1 MIDQIIS
8 DVKPKMK
15 SSIDNMISELQKIRT
30 GRANAGILDEVRASY
45 YGSPTPIR
53 EMASVT
59 TPESNVIAIKPWDKG
74 TLAAIETAI
83 RASDIGLAPI
93 NDGVQI
99 RLVLP
104 PMTEERRK
112 EIVQQARKISEN
124 AKIAV
129 RNIRGEAW
137 SKVGQAIKSNE
148 ATEDDKYRAEE
159 ELNKITLEKN
169 KEIDKIIADK
179 EAEIMKI

>member
-1 MIDQIIS
+1 MIDQIITEI
-8 DVKPKMK
+8 KPKMR
-15 SSIDNMISELQKIRT
+15 SSIDNLISELQRIRT
-30 GRANAGILDEVRASY
+30 GRANAGILDAVFVPY
-45 YGSPTPIR
+45 YGSPAPIR

-59 TPESNVIAIKPWDKG
+59 VPESNVISIKPWDKNV
-74 TLAAIETAI
+74 LSDIESAI
-83 RASDIGLAPI
+83 RNSDIGLAPI
-93 NDGVQI
+93 NDGTQI

-112 EIVQQARKISEN
+112 EIVGQIKKLGEN
-124 AKIAV
+124 TKVSI

-137 SKVGQAIKSNE
+137 TKVQQAVKSSD

-169 KEIDKIIADK
+169 KEIDKIILEK